1 MRESVMAKKN
11 NKTEQ
16 DPSLDLVASD
26 INLAR
31 AFVAV
36 ARSAHDLGDLDAS
49 EFARTRAMKFYCK
62 AFRAIC
68 QMAKPARESFSSD
81 LQSLCTQIRWLS
93 METGTAGDSCPET
106 NEDASMET
114 LLRLLR
120 EGG

>member
-1 MRESVMAKKN
+1 MDKEN

-16 DPSLDLVASD
+16 NPLLALVASD
-26 INLAR
+26 MNLAR
-31 AFVAV
+31 VFVAV
-36 ARSAHDLGDLDAS
+36 ARSAHDMGDLDAS
-49 EFARTRAMKFYCK
+49 EFARTKAMKFYCE

-68 QMAKPARESFSSD
+68 QMAKPDRESFSSD
-81 LQSLCTQIRWLS
+81 LQSLSTQIRWLS
-93 METGTAGDSCPET
+93 MEKGAACDSCPEA

>member
-1 MRESVMAKKN
+1 MSELVMAKKN

-16 DPSLDLVASD
+16 NPSLDLVASD
-26 INLAR
+26 IKLAR

-49 EFARTRAMKFYCK
+49 EFARTKAMKFYCK

-68 QMAKPARESFSSD
+68 QMPNPAREPFSSD
-81 LQSLCTQIRWLS
+81 LQNLCTQIRWLS
-93 METGTAGDSCPET
+93 IERGAARDSCPEM
-106 NEDASMET
+106 NEDASMEA
-114 LLRLLR
+114 LVRLLR